1 MKSSPIK
8 LIILLVS
15 IVAIIAIGAGSFAL
29 AYWSGSPIQEI
40 SGSDAATVDNSE
52 NATTKYLIFAP
63 LDTFDDDYCFEYV
76 DGTGWVL
83 KYEYGDDYVI
93 NGGANQAGSRAALD
107 AEDEDEAAIIDEIED
122 ALSVVNH
129 NKVKVVGYIGTL
141 GQFENLVIP
150 SSITWG
156 SLTLDVTKIDIKM
169 TEYKESMDLI
179 TGVEIPSSV
188 TSIDGASFSGAGN
201 LTKVYFN
208 NTAIPA
214 SISNYAF
221 VGLSATYYIKNNSGE
236 YVTTSIR

>member
-1 MKSSPIK
+1 MKGSPIK

-63 LDTFDDDYCFEYV
+63 ISDLSDDYCFEYT
-76 DGTGWVL
+76 DANGWVL
-83 KYEYGDDYVI
+83 KFEYGNDYVLE
-93 NGGANQAGSRAALD
+93 GGANQAGSRAS
-107 AEDEDEAAIIDEIED
+107 AENSISNADKATLKE
-122 ALSVVNH
+122 NG
-129 NKVKVVGYIGTL
+129 VKVIGYIGTL

-150 SSITWG
+150 STITWD
-156 SLTLDVTKIDIKM
+156 SSTINVTKIDIKM

-179 TGVEIPSSV
+179 TGVEIPSSIS
-188 TSIDGASFSGAGN
+188 SIDGASFSGAGN

-208 NTAIPA
+208 NTAIPQ
-214 SISNYAF
+214 SISAYAF
-221 VGLSATYYIKNNSGE
+221 VGLSATYYIKDNSGE
-236 YVTTSIR
+236 YVPTSIR